1 MNFTVL
7 GKYGPFAIGGE
18 KSTSSYLVESDNQ
31 ACVLDLGSGSVSK
44 LLQKISL
51 DKLKFVFLSHMHF
64 DHVCDFGVLSYAINF
79 LNKGEKINLYA
90 YNDGSDLFNLIKS
103 NQAFN
108 VIELEVGREYT
119 DGNFTFSFYKMVHP
133 AISHGIKITSLGK
146 TLAYTGD
153 TTILG
158 DIDNLVKGADALIAD
173 GCFLQKDY
181 ADNKPHMSIKQ
192 VSEIANKHQ
201 VKTVVSHISYNYTD
215 EEVTKEIESYTN
227 LASIAI
233 ENKTYNL

>member
-64 DHVCDFGVLSYAINF
+64 DHVCDFGVLSYAISF

-133 AISHGIKITSLGK
+133 AVSHGIKITSSGK

-158 DIDNLVKGADALIAD
+158 DIMLSSLWRKGII
-173 GCFLQKDY
+173 C
-181 ADNKPHMSIKQ
+181 SISFE
-192 VSEIANKHQ
+192 VGVRFE
-201 VKTVVSHISYNYTD
+201 TVPFGETFVGRNFTAF
-215 EEVTKEIESYTN
+215 VM
-227 LASIAI
+227 
-233 ENKTYNL
+233 